1 MNKEKKKITENIKR
15 SKQKKS
21 KKVYPQQE
29 TYSPAKET
37 GSMSEGNLSNNP
49 KGRIKKR
56 SLHTK
61 TFITGTD
68 SDGQAD

>member
-1 MNKEKKKITENIKR
+1 MTKVKKRISKKIKK

-21 KKVYPQQE
+21 KTVYPQQK

-49 KGRIKKR
+49 KGRVRKR
-56 SLHTK
+56 KLHTK
-61 TFITGTD
+61 SFVMGTD

>member
-1 MNKEKKKITENIKR
+1 MTEKKKKITGKTRQSN
-15 SKQKKS
+15 QKKS
-21 KKVYPQQE
+21 KSVYPMQKI
-29 TYSPAKET
+29 YSPATET

-49 KGRIKKR
+49 KGRIRKR

>member
-1 MNKEKKKITENIKR
+1 LFTLKEGVYKIEK
-15 SKQKKS
+15 SKQS
-21 KKVYPQQE
+21 NPKKVYPQQE

-49 KGRIKKR
+49 KGRTR
-56 SLHTK
+56 SRRLHSK
-61 TFITGTD
+61 TFVMGTD

>member
-1 MNKEKKKITENIKR
+1 MTEVKKRITKKIKQA
-15 SKQKKS
+15 KQKKS
-21 KKVYPQQE
+21 KKVYPQQK

-49 KGRIKKR
+49 RGRTR
-56 SLHTK
+56 SRRLHSK
-61 TFITGTD
+61 TFVMGSD